1 LFSEIPIDLKAIE
14 PEDIDKEVLRVAI
27 MAEFDAINAYEQMA
41 SMTDDQD
48 LKTILLDIAREE
60 KIHVAMFQTVLMETD
75 TEFLKVMAEYSLA
88 KEC

>member
-1 LFSEIPIDLKAIE
+1 MFSEIPIDLKAIE